1 MAFIGKKPAAAPLT
15 SSDVADGIITNA
27 KLAQDIISG
36 DTALATAPADTDEF
50 LVSDAGTLKRIDYSL
65 IKSSPGRVLIKE
77 IDASDVAAV
86 TFVHGTSDVV
96 FDTTYDQYQLTFSN
110 VKVVGDEQL
119 RLQALSNG
127 SALTSGY
134 IVGEDGIVTY
144 TATAEAPT
152 TCFLETY
159 GDVESDYILF
169 GVANFYNAGVSS
181 SRPSAYGQFHHERS
195 NGTKITFHFGGTYNT
210 EISDF
215 NGITFTNLGGPNI
228 ASGKFKLYGI
238 S

>member
-1 MAFIGKKPAAAPLT
+1 MFIGRKPTDAPLT
-15 SSDVADGIITNA
+15 SSDVTDGIITNA

-50 LVSDAGTLKRIDYSL
+50 LVSDAGVLKRIDYSL
-65 IKSSPGRVLIKE
+65 IKSTAGRVLIKE
-77 IDASDVAAV
+77 VDADDVAAV

-96 FDTTYDQYQLTFSN
+96 FDTTYDKYELSFSN

-119 RLQALSNG
+119 RLQALSAG

-134 IVGEDGIVTY
+134 IGGASGNVNNV
-144 TATAEAPT
+144 ATAEGPT
-152 TCFLETY
+152 AAFLETY

-169 GVANFYNAGVSS
+169 GVANFYNVGVSS
-181 SRPSAYGQFHHERS
+181 SFPSCYGQFHHERS
-195 NGTKITFHFGGTYNT
+195 SGTMQSFQFSGTYNT
-210 EISDF
+210 TISNF